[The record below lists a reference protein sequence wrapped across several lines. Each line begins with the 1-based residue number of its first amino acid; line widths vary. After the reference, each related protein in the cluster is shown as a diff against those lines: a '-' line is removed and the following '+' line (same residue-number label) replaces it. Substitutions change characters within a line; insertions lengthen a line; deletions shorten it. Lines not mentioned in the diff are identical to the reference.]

1 MNTQT
6 RPRFGKGVK
15 LRHEPDGGA
24 MLLVPEAALVLNRS
38 AAVALELVN
47 GKRSLAEIIDAVAE
61 QFDVAPE
68 RAREDLDDLF
78 DRLAERGFLRSFDSA
93 GTAQSEA
100 AVAALRAD
108 VSLQLA
114 VSLLL
119 QPARTR

>member
-1 MNTQT
+1 
-6 RPRFGKGVK
+6 
-15 LRHEPDGGA
+15 

-93 GTAQSEA
+93 GDSAE
-100 AVAALRAD
+100 
-108 VSLQLA
+108 
-114 VSLLL
+114 
-119 QPARTR
+119 